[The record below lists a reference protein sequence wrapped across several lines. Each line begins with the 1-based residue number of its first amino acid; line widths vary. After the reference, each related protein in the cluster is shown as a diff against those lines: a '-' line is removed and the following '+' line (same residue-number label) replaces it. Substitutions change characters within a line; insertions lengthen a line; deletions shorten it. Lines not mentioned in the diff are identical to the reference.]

1 MGSLAAEVT
10 TKEPIVTTPIGT
22 TTARAEQAQNQ
33 RAKRRERMNKTVL
46 GQSGGAVDAN
56 IGKKTLLGE

>member
-10 TKEPIVTTPIGT
+10 AKEPIVTTPIGT
-22 TTARAEQAQNQ
+22 ATARAEQAQNQ

-46 GQSGGAVDAN
+46 GQSGEIAEAN